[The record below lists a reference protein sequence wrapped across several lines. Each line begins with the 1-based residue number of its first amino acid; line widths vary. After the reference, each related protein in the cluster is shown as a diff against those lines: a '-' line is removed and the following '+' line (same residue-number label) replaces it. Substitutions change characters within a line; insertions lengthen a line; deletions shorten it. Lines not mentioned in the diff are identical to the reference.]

1 MNRVM
6 WLLLLLLPMGLV
18 YAQVAENIQR
28 GDEAYNAYDNSMAL
42 KYFQAAVD
50 EDTANCEA
58 LWKLARALVD
68 VGEVSEKDI
77 MESYYV
83 KAEGDARKAI
93 AVCPD
98 NADAHLELAVA
109 VGRVALMSG
118 PKKKVNLSKEVKTE
132 AEKALE
138 LNPNHDIAHHVLARW
153 HREVTHLSGIEKV
166 VVKVVY
172 GGLPHASD
180 EQAVEHFQKAIEINP
195 DYINHHL
202 ELGITY
208 QMMDKWQE
216 AKAEFEKIAQL
227 PQKDSQDPDHKS
239 EAARRLKEVL
249 KKIK

>member
-1 MNRVM
+1 MNRLM
-6 WLLLLLLPMGLV
+6 WLLLLPVGFI
-18 YAQVAENIQR
+18 YAQVLENIEK
-28 GDEAYNAYDNSMAL
+28 GDEAFNAFDNSEAL
-42 KYFQAAVD
+42 KCYQTAVD
-50 EDTANCEA
+50 EDSVNCEA
-58 LWKLARALVD
+58 LWKLARAYVD

-83 KAEGDARKAI
+83 KAETYARKAI

-98 NADAHLELAVA
+98 NSNAHLELAVA

-118 PKKKVNLSKEVKTE
+118 PKKKVNLSKEVKAE
-132 AEKALE
+132 AENALE
-138 LNPNHDIAHHVLARW
+138 LNPENDIAHHVLARW

-166 VVKVVY
+166 IVKVVY

-180 EQAVEHFQKAIEINP
+180 EEAVEHFKKAIEINP

-216 AKAEFEKIAQL
+216 AKAEYEQIAQL
-227 PQKDSQDPDHKS
+227 PQKDSQDPEHKI
-239 EAARRLKEVL
+239 EAEKRLKEVS